1 MWCSVCE
8 ALMKMSSLNW
18 GCSRFERGC
27 GGTLTCS
34 NTLPEVQQRRDL
46 HKVTSSLHR
55 SLQTTD
61 SRWVADVTRC
71 PPPPPMLLKRPPH
84 IPQAGFPFAAAA
96 AVTSQYYTEQC
107 YWSLLYEAA
116 ELLYFPEFE
125 RNYIIVRNLKTQ
137 AVMRQLPTNVLVSAD
152 SSFSVHTFKDVS
164 SDDEWMNSIASC
176 RDSSVEI
183 GCWVTL
189 GMKVPMG
196 LCSATFCF
204 SYLWSPPPPP
214 TSPNP
219 IHSSSFKKRRLQTFD
234 FLHSD

>member
-34 NTLPEVQQRRDL
+34 NTLPKVQQRRDL

-164 SDDEWMNSIASC
+164 SDDEWTLLHLAVTHPWKSDAEWHLGWRFRWDYAQRRSVFPIC
-176 RDSSVEI
+176 DS
-183 GCWVTL
+183 
-189 GMKVPMG
+189 
-196 LCSATFCF
+196 
-204 SYLWSPPPPP
+204 PPP